1 VHTSASGTGSVISE
15 CHAAVASDWSHHHFV
30 ICKYRFSG
38 GCRPTTRSPV
48 LGRDAPKLPGRQ
60 LERSP
65 GQLLSQPPSVSLSA
79 HQLHHTGSHQPVQEP
94 ASAPAQPAAFAAA
107 ALPAASHSETAAVQ
121 AQQLALQQVL
131 QSNQEVDQ
139 TADLAA
145 DPMSQP
151 ARPLQLDP
159 AAVNLVKPLPPG
171 ASTVS
176 AGFATKH
183 ASASLDP
190 EAATVQAELQSNRTA
205 SAAEVDPSAAEHAA
219 AAAADLAGVPMTDTA
234 KASAAFRIANDERS
248 QSDPDRP
255 IPSSPRARPVQC
267 SPREGRCSPDRAA
280 QQSPRTKPG
289 RRSPVHDI
297 VRGTSHTQQ
306 RSYAAGRSRQSV
318 ERHTETRRVR
328 RQFEDAPPL
337 SAHVLDRKRSQS
349 SDAQTN
355 RYAKRSRNDQWQP
368 DVPSSQA
375 RVHRSRQAPQPSY
388 REKQVIT
395 MEVRREAAKLAALR
409 PGEPRESSQSVSI
422 RSSQHATLPNDAHAN
437 RPPSESRLP
446 SDWEPSM
453 SMSPSPMDRRVLQPQ
468 GPHPNMEKGGHT
480 APHLD
485 DWQSDRWHNGDRDVV
500 QVSGR
505 AMPGVN
511 HSTQLALPLSHLSS
525 MQASSLSSDLH
536 QHGSLAQT
544 SQLSS
549 GDRESLQHDA
559 PHAGHR
565 HRGTYHDRHSH
576 DRDVPL
582 RSNRR
587 NDCGHSFR
595 DMDNDYPPHVAR
607 VAKDLPCTDRHA
619 YRASPPLTESDRRRR
634 HCLSKSEQE
643 AAAHVR
649 AQKLDWDTDQMM
661 VKLLGA
667 YGKPAEAIGD
677 RQVLEAMR
685 DGVRVIGNLD
695 EDSREASPGFLVT
708 RQVHP
713 CPMLLLLYL
722 LIRSWARCMRAAC
735 ANCSYIHCLCPL
747 KLCKHNTK
755 EQH

>member
-1 VHTSASGTGSVISE
+1 MHTSASGTGSVISE
-15 CHAAVASDWSHHHFV
+15 CYAAVASDWFHHHFM

-48 LGRDAPKLPGRQ
+48 LGRDVPKLPGRQ
-60 LERSP
+60 LDRSP

-79 HQLHHTGSHQPVQEP
+79 HQLHHTGSHQPAQEL
-94 ASAPAQPAAFAAA
+94 ASASAQPAAFAAA
-107 ALPAASHSETAAVQ
+107 ALSAASHSETAAVQ

-131 QSNQEVDQ
+131 QSDQEVDQ

-159 AAVNLVKPLPPG
+159 AAVSLVKPLPPG

-176 AGFATKH
+176 AVVATNN

-190 EAATVQAELQSNRTA
+190 EAATVQAELQPNRTA

-219 AAAADLAGVPMTDTA
+219 AAAADVAGVPMTDTA

-255 IPSSPRARPVQC
+255 IPSSPRARPVQRN
-267 SPREGRCSPDRAA
+267 PREGRCSPQDRAA
-280 QQSPRTKPG
+280 QESPRSRPA

-297 VRGTSHTQQ
+297 VRRTSHTQQ
-306 RSYAAGRSRQSV
+306 RSHTAGRSRQSV
-318 ERHTETRRVR
+318 EHHTEPHRAR
-328 RQFEDAPPL
+328 RQFEDAPPS
-337 SAHVLDRKRSQS
+337 SAHVLDRKRNQS
-349 SDAQTN
+349 PDAQTD
-355 RYAKRSRNDQWQP
+355 RYAKRSRIDQWQP
-368 DVPSSQA
+368 AMSSSQA
-375 RVHRSRQAPQPSY
+375 CVHRSRQTPQPSY
-388 REKQVIT
+388 REKQIST
-395 MEVRREAAKLAALR
+395 MEVRREAAKLATLR
-409 PGEPRESSQSVSI
+409 PGEPRESSHSVST
-422 RSSQHATLPNDAHAN
+422 RSRQHAILPNDAYAN

-446 SDWEPSM
+446 SDRKPSM
-453 SMSPSPMDRRVLQPQ
+453 SMSPSPVDRRALQPQ
-468 GPHPNMEKGGHT
+468 GPHPNRGKGSQA

-485 DWQSDRWHNGDRDVV
+485 DWQSDRSHNGDKDVV
-500 QVSGR
+500 QGSGR
-505 AMPGVN
+505 AVPGLN
-511 HSTQLALPLSHLSS
+511 HSAQLALPLSHLNS
-525 MQASSLSSDLH
+525 MQASSSPCDLR
-536 QHGSLAQT
+536 QHGSFAQT

-549 GDRESLQHDA
+549 GDRESSQHDA

-565 HRGTYHDRHSH
+565 HRSTYHDCHSH

-587 NDCGHSFR
+587 NDRGHSFCG
-595 DMDNDYPPHVAR
+595 MDNGYPPHLAC

-619 YRASPPLTESDRRRR
+619 YRASPPLTETDRHRQR
-634 HCLSKSEQE
+634 CLSKSEQE
-643 AAAHVR
+643 AATRVR

-685 DGVRVIGNLD
+685 EAVRVIGNMD
-695 EDSREASPGFLVT
+695 EDNREASPGFLVT
-708 RQVHP
+708 RQVEP
-713 CPMLLLLYL
+713 CPTLVLVYL
-722 LIRSWARCMRAAC
+722 PLRS
-735 ANCSYIHCLCPL
+735 
-747 KLCKHNTK
+747 
-755 EQH
+755 